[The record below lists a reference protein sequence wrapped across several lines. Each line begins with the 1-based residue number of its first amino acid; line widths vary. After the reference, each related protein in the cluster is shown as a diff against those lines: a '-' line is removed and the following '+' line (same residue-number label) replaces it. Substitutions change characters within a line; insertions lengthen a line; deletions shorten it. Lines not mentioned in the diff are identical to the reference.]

1 MPAEA
6 GIQSLLPKGRHSLIT
21 RMRYC
26 STSLSCFVCLWMTI
40 FTGCHWNSPHSTHK
54 MIILGIDGMDPVI
67 LKRLIDEGKMPHFK
81 RLQTEGDFKPLA
93 TTMPPQSP
101 VAWSTF
107 ITGMN
112 PGRHE
117 IFDFIHRDPA
127 TMQLYFS
134 TSKAEPAKNV
144 IHLGDWILPLSSGK
158 VTLLRRGKSFWEIL
172 QDQGI
177 PATVIR
183 VPANFPPAKTS
194 AVQLSGM
201 GTPDLQGTYGT
212 FAFYTD
218 EPARYEGASGGTVF
232 PVNVEQQTVHAKLM
246 GPRNDFR
253 KGSPAATV
261 DFSTFLDAS
270 HPVARIEVDGQRV
283 QLAEKQWSDWVR
295 VSFELAPL
303 VARVRGIC
311 RFYLKEVRPH
321 FKLYV
326 SPINIDP
333 SSPALPISTP
343 DNYSAE
349 LQDHLGMFYTQ
360 GIPQDT
366 KALASAVL
374 DDGEFLQQA
383 RFVLGE
389 ELKLLQYH
397 LERFKDGL
405 LFLYFG
411 TVDQLSHTFWRSFD
425 PKHPAYEPGNP
436 YANVIEDGYREM
448 DGALAKLLNRVDSQ
462 TTLIV
467 LSDHGF
473 APFYRAFH
481 LNSWLRS
488 QGYVSLLDFSE
499 GEMLQNVDW
508 KNTRAYA
515 TGFNLLYLN
524 LQGREREGVV
534 APGAEQQRLIEE
546 LKTRLLALRDP
557 KNGEPVVTRVDR
569 GVDVYPG
576 AAAERVPDLV
586 VGYNKGY
593 RASWETAL
601 GKFPREIFRDNAEK
615 WSGDH
620 LIASDWVPGV
630 LLSNRKVMAS
640 NPSLLDIAPTVLA
653 DFGIPKP
660 DAMKG
665 SNVLER

>member
-1 MPAEA
+1 
-6 GIQSLLPKGRHSLIT
+6 
-21 RMRYC
+21 MRFHFTC
-26 STSLSCFVCLWMTI
+26 FSICVCCCMTVLTSCR
-40 FTGCHWNSPHSTHK
+40 WNSAPSGSFARK

-67 LKRLIDEGKMPHFK
+67 LKRLMDEGKMPHFK
-81 RLQTEGDFKPLA
+81 RLQAEGDFKPLA

-107 ITGMN
+107 ITGMD

-117 IFDFIHRDPA
+117 IYDFIHRDPA

-134 TSKAEPAKNV
+134 TSKVEPAKWV
-144 IHLGDWILPLSSGK
+144 VHLGDWILPLSAGK
-158 VTLLRRGKSFWEIL
+158 VTLLRQGKSFWEIL
-172 QDQGI
+172 RDRGI
-177 PATVIR
+177 PATIVRI
-183 VPANFPPAKTS
+183 PANFPPVKST

-218 EPARYEGASGGTVF
+218 VPEQYEGTSGGTVF
-232 PVNVEQQTVHAKLM
+232 PVRVDQQTVHAKLV

-253 KGSPAATV
+253 KDAPASTL
-261 DFSTFLDAS
+261 DFRVFVDAS
-270 HPVARIEVDGQRV
+270 HAVVQIEVDGQRV

-295 VSFELAPL
+295 VSFELVPL

-326 SPINIDP
+326 SPINLDP
-333 SSPALPISTP
+333 ASPALPISTP
-343 DNYSAE
+343 DGYSAE

-383 RFVLGE
+383 HFVLEE
-389 ELKLLQYH
+389 ELKMLQYH
-397 LERFKDGL
+397 IERFQEGL

-411 TVDQLSHTFWRSFD
+411 TVDQVSHTFWRNFD
-425 PKHPAYEPGNP
+425 PQHPAYEPGNR
-436 YANVIEDGYREM
+436 YTNVIEEAYRAM
-448 DGALAKLLNRVDSQ
+448 DGALAKLMERVDAQ

-488 QGYVSLLDFSE
+488 QGYVSLLDFSQ

-524 LQGREREGVV
+524 LQGREKEGIVG
-534 APGAEQQRLIEE
+534 PGVEQQRLLEE
-546 LKTRLLALRDP
+546 LTSRLLALRDP

-569 GVDVYPG
+569 GIDIYPG
-576 AAAERVPDLV
+576 TAAGKVPDLV
-586 VGYNKGY
+586 VGYNRGY

-601 GKFPREIFRDNAEK
+601 GKFPREILRDNTEK

-620 LIASDWVPGV
+620 LIAAEWVPGV
-630 LLSNRKVMAS
+630 ILSNRKVVAAK
-640 NPSLLDIAPTVLA
+640 PSLLDIAPTVLA
-653 DFGIPKP
+653 EFGITKP
-660 DAMKG
+660 DNMKG
-665 SNVLER
+665 SSLLGP

>member
-1 MPAEA
+1 MFYRL
-6 GIQSLLPKGRHSLIT
+6 S
-21 RMRYC
+21 Y
-26 STSLSCFVCLWMTI
+26 LSCSVYLCTFLL
-40 FTGCHWNSPHSTHK
+40 TGCHKNPASSSNSKHK

-67 LKRLIDEGKMPHFK
+67 LKRLMDEGKLPHFK

-107 ITGMN
+107 ITGMD

-134 TSKAEPAKNV
+134 TSKAEPAKRV
-144 IHLGDWILPLSSGK
+144 IHLGDWILPLSAGK
-158 VTLLRRGKSFWEIL
+158 VSLLRQGRSFWEIL
-172 QDQGI
+172 RDRGI
-177 PATVIR
+177 QTTVIR
-183 VPANFPPAKTS
+183 VPANFPPVKS
-194 AVQLSGM
+194 SSVQLSGM

-212 FAFYTD
+212 FSFYTD
-218 EPARYEGASGGTVF
+218 VPEQYEGVSGGTVY
-232 PVNVEQQTVHAKLM
+232 PVRVEKQIVQAKLI

-253 KGSPAATV
+253 KDTPSSTL
-261 DFSTFLDAS
+261 DFSVFVDAS
-270 HPVARIEVDGQRV
+270 HPVVRIEVDDQRV
-283 QLAEKQWSDWVR
+283 QIAEKQWSDWVR
-295 VSFELAPL
+295 VGFELAPF
-303 VARVRGIC
+303 VPRVRGIC

-343 DNYSAE
+343 DSYSAE

-374 DDGEFLQQA
+374 DAGEFLQQA
-383 RFVLGE
+383 RVALEE

-397 LERFKDGL
+397 IERFNEGL

-411 TVDQLSHTFWRSFD
+411 TVDQLSHTFWRSSD
-425 PKHPAYEPGNP
+425 PQHPAHEAGNH
-436 YANVIEDGYREM
+436 YSSVIDDAYREM
-448 DGALAKLLNRVDSQ
+448 DGALAKLLARVDER

-473 APFYRAFH
+473 GPFYRAFH

-524 LQGREREGVV
+524 LQGREKEGIV
-534 APGAEQQRLIEE
+534 APGAEQQRLLDE
-546 LKTRLLALRDP
+546 LTKQLLALRDP
-557 KNGEPVVTRVDR
+557 KNGEQVVTRVDR
-569 GVDVYPG
+569 GVDVYPS
-576 AAAERVPDLV
+576 AAAAKVPDLV

-601 GKFPREIFRDNAEK
+601 GKFPRAILRDNTEK

-620 LIASDWVPGV
+620 LIAADWVPGV
-630 LLSNRKVMAS
+630 LLSNRKVMAA

-653 DFGIPKP
+653 EFGITKP
-660 DAMKG
+660 DNMKG
-665 SNVLER
+665 SSILAR

>member
-1 MPAEA
+1 
-6 GIQSLLPKGRHSLIT
+6 
-21 RMRYC
+21 MRYHFTC
-26 STSLSCFVCLWMTI
+26 LSCWVCLWMALLTS
-40 FTGCHWNSPHSTHK
+40 CNWNSAPSPNSTRK
-54 MIILGIDGMDPVI
+54 MIILGIDGMDPAI
-67 LKRLIDEGKMPHFK
+67 LTRMMDEGKLPHFK

-93 TTMPPQSP
+93 TTTPPQSP

-107 ITGMN
+107 ITGMD

-134 TSKAEPAKNV
+134 TSKAEPAKWV
-144 IHLGDWILPLSSGK
+144 IHFGDWIFPLSGGK

-172 QDQGI
+172 QDHGV
-177 PATVIR
+177 PATIVR
-183 VPANFPPAKTS
+183 VPANFPPVKSS
-194 AVQLSGM
+194 ALQLSGM

-218 EPARYEGASGGTVF
+218 VPEQYEGASGGTVF
-232 PVNVEQQTVHAKLM
+232 PVRVDQQTVRAKLV
-246 GPRNDFR
+246 GPGNDFR
-253 KGSPAATV
+253 KEAPASTL
-261 DFSTFLDAS
+261 DFSVFVDSS
-270 HPVARIEVDGQRV
+270 HPVVRIDVDGQRV

-295 VSFELAPL
+295 VGFELAPF
-303 VARVRGIC
+303 VPRVRGIC
-311 RFYLKEVRPH
+311 RFYLKEVCPH

-333 SSPALPISTP
+333 ASPALPISTP
-343 DNYSAE
+343 DSYSAE

-366 KALASAVL
+366 KALASAVF

-383 RFVLGE
+383 RFVLEE
-389 ELKLLQYH
+389 ELKMLRYH
-397 LERFKDGL
+397 LERFQEGL

-425 PKHPAYEPGNP
+425 PQHPAHEPGNR
-436 YANVIEDGYREM
+436 YAGVIEDAYREM
-448 DGALAKLLNRVDSQ
+448 DGALARLLDKVDAQ

-524 LQGREREGVV
+524 LQGREKEGVV
-534 APGAEQQRLIEE
+534 APGAEQQRLLDE
-546 LKTRLLALRDP
+546 LTTRLLALRDP

-569 GVDVYPG
+569 GLDVYPG
-576 AAAERVPDLV
+576 ASAGKVPDLV

-601 GKFPREIFRDNAEK
+601 GKFPREILRDNTEK

-620 LIASDWVPGV
+620 LIAADWVPGV
-630 LLSNRKVMAS
+630 ILSNRKVVPP

-653 DFGIPKP
+653 EFGITKP
-660 DAMKG
+660 DDMKG
-665 SNVLER
+665 SSLLRR

>member
-1 MPAEA
+1 MA
-6 GIQSLLPKGRHSLIT
+6 LL
-21 RMRYC
+21 
-26 STSLSCFVCLWMTI
+26 TSCR
-40 FTGCHWNSPHSTHK
+40 WNPLPTESSARK
-54 MIILGIDGMDPVI
+54 MIILGIDGMDPLI
-67 LKRLIDEGKMPHFK
+67 LKRLMDEGKLPHFK
-81 RLQTEGDFKPLA
+81 RLETEGGFRPLA
-93 TTMPPQSP
+93 TTTPPQSP

-107 ITGMN
+107 ITGTN
-112 PGRHE
+112 PGGHE
-117 IFDFIHRDPA
+117 IYDFIHRDPA

-134 TSKAEPAKNV
+134 TSKAEPAERV
-144 IHLGDWILPLSSGK
+144 IRFGDWIFPLSAGK
-158 VTLLRRGKSFWEIL
+158 VTLLRQGKSFWEIL
-172 QDQGI
+172 EDRGV
-177 PATVIR
+177 PATIVRI
-183 VPANFPPAKTS
+183 PANFPPVDTS
-194 AVQLSGM
+194 ALQLSGM

-218 EPARYEGASGGTVF
+218 VPEQYQGVSGGTLF
-232 PVNVEQQTVHAKLM
+232 PVRVEQQRVNAKLV

-253 KGSPAATV
+253 KNGPASTL
-261 DFSTFLDAS
+261 DFSVFVDAR
-270 HPVARIEVDGQRV
+270 HPVIQIEVDGQRV
-283 QLAEKQWSDWVR
+283 QLAEKQWSDWLP
-295 VSFELAPL
+295 VSFELALFVP
-303 VARVRGIC
+303 RVRGVC

-333 SSPALPISTP
+333 ASPALPISTP
-343 DNYSAE
+343 NSYSAE

-366 KALASAVL
+366 KALASEVF

-383 RFVLGE
+383 HFVFEE
-389 ELKLLQYH
+389 ELKMLNYH
-397 LERFKDGL
+397 LARFKEGL

-425 PKHPAYEPGNP
+425 TQHPAHEPGNR
-436 YANVIEDGYREM
+436 YAGVIEDAYRKM
-448 DGALAKLLNRVDSQ
+448 DGALAALLEKVDAQ
-462 TTLIV
+462 TTLLV

-524 LQGREREGVV
+524 LRGREKEGIVSY
-534 APGAEQQRLIEE
+534 GAEQQALLAE
-546 LKTRLLALRDP
+546 LTTRLLALRDP
-557 KNGEPVVTRVDR
+557 INGEAVVTRVDR
-569 GVDVYPG
+569 GLDVYPG
-576 AAAERVPDLV
+576 EAAGTVPDLV
-586 VGYNKGY
+586 VGYNRGY

-601 GKFPREIFRDNAEK
+601 GKFPREILRDNTEK

-620 LIASDWVPGV
+620 LIAADWVPGV
-630 LLSNRKVMAS
+630 ILSNRKVVAP
-640 NPSLLDIAPTVLA
+640 NASLLDIAPTVLA
-653 DFGIPKP
+653 EFEIAQP
-660 DAMKG
+660 DAMNG
-665 SNVLER
+665 RSVLAR

>member
-1 MPAEA
+1 MA
-6 GIQSLLPKGRHSLIT
+6 LL
-21 RMRYC
+21 
-26 STSLSCFVCLWMTI
+26 TS
-40 FTGCHWNSPHSTHK
+40 CHWNSARVASSAHK

-67 LKRLIDEGKMPHFK
+67 LKRLMDEGKMPHFK
-81 RLQTEGDFKPLA
+81 QLQAEGDFKPLA

-107 ITGMN
+107 ITGMD

-117 IFDFIHRDPA
+117 IYDFIHRDPA

-134 TSKAEPAKNV
+134 TSKAEPAKRV
-144 IHLGDWILPLSSGK
+144 IHLGNWIFPLSAGK
-158 VTLLRRGKSFWEIL
+158 VTLLRQGTSFWEIL
-172 QDQGI
+172 QDSGI
-177 PATVIR
+177 PATIVR
-183 VPANFPPAKTS
+183 VPANFPPVKSS

-212 FAFYTD
+212 FAFFTD
-218 EPARYEGASGGTVF
+218 VPEQYEGASGGTVF
-232 PVNVEQQTVHAKLM
+232 PVRLDQQMIHAKLV

-253 KGSPAATV
+253 KEAPASTL
-261 DFSTFLDAS
+261 DFSVIVDAS
-270 HPVARIEVDGQRV
+270 HPVVRIDVDGQRV

-333 SSPALPISTP
+333 ASPALPISTP

-383 RFVLGE
+383 RFVLE
-389 ELKLLQYH
+389 EEQRMLQYH
-397 LERFKDGL
+397 IERFQEGL

-411 TVDQLSHTFWRSFD
+411 SVDQLSHTFWRSFD
-425 PKHPAYEPGNP
+425 PQHPAYEPDKR
-436 YANVIEDGYREM
+436 YASVIEGAYREM
-448 DGALAKLLNRVDSQ
+448 DGALAKLQEKVDAQ

-488 QGYVSLLDFSE
+488 QGYVSLLDFSQ

-524 LQGREREGVV
+524 LQGREKEGIV
-534 APGAEQQRLIEE
+534 ATGGEQQRLLDE
-546 LKTRLLALRDP
+546 LASRLLAIRDP

-569 GVDVYPG
+569 GLDVYPD
-576 AAAERVPDLV
+576 AAAGKGPDLV
-586 VGYNKGY
+586 VGYNRGY

-601 GKFPREIFRDNAEK
+601 GKFPREILRDNTEK

-620 LIASDWVPGV
+620 LIAADWVPGV
-630 LLSNRKVMAS
+630 ILANRKVVATK
-640 NPSLLDIAPTVLA
+640 PSLLDIAPTVLA
-653 DFGIPKP
+653 EFGIAKP
-660 DAMKG
+660 ASMKG
-665 SNVLER
+665 KSLLVKR